1 MKTSMDGCFWFIFLG
16 LLCLTARTTTT
27 YCKLSATLWIS
38 RLSISFICLIINF
51 LYVPI
56 KRKKHKRE
64 LWANHQH
71 LMYRKDLCKKFYWKL
86 NRKRI
91 LEKLTWSSFVT
102 SGMKVQ
108 DGSSS
113 YKEKQRSELF
123 SKMPFLENFCITY
136 SEDFD
141 SVTP

>member
-1 MKTSMDGCFWFIFLG
+1 M
-16 LLCLTARTTTT
+16 
-27 YCKLSATLWIS
+27 
-38 RLSISFICLIINF
+38 
-51 LYVPI
+51 
-56 KRKKHKRE
+56 
-64 LWANHQH
+64 
-71 LMYRKDLCKKFYWKL
+71 